1 MSFTKEQFPSLHRF
15 SLEQYYELGEL
26 GLLDRR
32 TELLDGVII
41 DMEPVSPWHANIG
54 DILSRIFNEGA
65 RGRFRVR
72 VQYPINLGQM
82 SQPRPDLVLYRPG
95 MWRGQH
101 PGAADI
107 SLVVQISDSSLSFDL
122 GEKLALY
129 RANGIQ
135 EYWVVDLKATQ
146 VHRFVAPHFKSQTFR
161 DSISPS
167 AWPDIRI
174 DLRELFA

>member
-1 MSFTKEQFPSLHRF
+1 MESARLEPEALRLLVGRRRLLH
-15 SLEQYYELGEL
+15 
-26 GLLDRR
+26 
-32 TELLDGVII
+32 
-41 DMEPVSPWHANIG
+41 
-54 DILSRIFNEGA
+54 
-65 RGRFRVR
+65 
-72 VQYPINLGQM
+72 
-82 SQPRPDLVLYRPG
+82 YRPG

-146 VHRFVAPHFKSQTFR
+146 VTSFCGAAFQEPNVQGSH
-161 DSISPS
+161 
-167 AWPDIRI
+167 
-174 DLRELFA
+174 

>member
-1 MSFTKEQFPSLHRF
+1 M
-15 SLEQYYELGEL
+15 
-26 GLLDRR
+26 
-32 TELLDGVII
+32 DGVII

-72 VQYPINLGQM
+72 VQNPINLGQM
-82 SQPRPDLVLYRPG
+82 SQPQPDLVLYRPG

-107 SLVVQISDSSLSFDL
+107 SLVVQISDFSLSFDL

-129 RANGIQ
+129 KANGIQ

-146 VHRFVAPHFKSQTFR
+146 VHRFVEPHFKSQTFR
-161 DSISPS
+161 DGISPS
-167 AWPDIRI
+167 AWPDIGI
-174 DLRELFA
+174 DLRELFACGTSQESTSQESFTNQLKRLWV

>member
-15 SLEQYYELGEL
+15 SVEQCYELGEL

-32 TELLDGVII
+32 TELLEGII
-41 DMEPVSPWHANIG
+41 TDMEPVSPWHANIG
-54 DILSRIFNEGA
+54 DILLHFFVTRSQ
-65 RGRFRVR
+65 GRFRVR
-72 VQYPINLGQM
+72 VQYPIALGQN

-107 SLVVQISDSSLSFDL
+107 SLLIEISESTLAFDL
-122 GEKLALY
+122 GEKLTLY

-135 EYWVVDLKATQ
+135 EYWVVDLKAMQ
-146 VHRFVAPHFKSQTFR
+146 VHRFVAPHFKSQTFS

-167 AWPDIRI
+167 TWPDIRV
-174 DLRELFA
+174 DLQELFA

>member
-1 MSFTKEQFPSLHRF
+1 
-15 SLEQYYELGEL
+15 
-26 GLLDRR
+26 
-32 TELLDGVII
+32 
-41 DMEPVSPWHANIG
+41 
-54 DILSRIFNEGA
+54 
-65 RGRFRVR
+65 
-72 VQYPINLGQM
+72 
-82 SQPRPDLVLYRPG
+82 

-129 RANGIQ
+129 GANGIQ

-146 VHRFVAPHFKSQTFR
+146 VHRFVAPHFKGQAFR

-174 DLRELFA
+174 DLRERFA

>member
-1 MSFTKEQFPSLHRF
+1 MESARLEPEALRLLVGRRRLLH
-15 SLEQYYELGEL
+15 
-26 GLLDRR
+26 
-32 TELLDGVII
+32 
-41 DMEPVSPWHANIG
+41 
-54 DILSRIFNEGA
+54 
-65 RGRFRVR
+65 
-72 VQYPINLGQM
+72 
-82 SQPRPDLVLYRPG
+82 YRPG

-101 PGAADI
+101 PGTADI

-146 VHRFVAPHFKSQTFR
+146 VLRFAAPHFKSQTFR
-161 DSISPS
+161 DRISPA